1 MAEPA
6 SDATTT
12 SAHDRAVAY
21 IANERF
27 HQQFTLPATTEH
39 DALVVSYT
47 DAGRDAGDDPKSVPT
62 MLYIPGMFSSRL
74 FAVFPLHAMG
84 QKLGVR
90 VLAIDRPG
98 MGHST
103 NVPLS
108 QRLAV
113 WLETVPA
120 LLKHLGIDHVSLVS
134 HSAGTLYNLNLLYHF
149 RDILSPNRPFVAL
162 FAPFVHPTHSGIV
175 SLKMAQ
181 WLPVRAFSAWHHIPR
196 LVVTKAQPAFASSG
210 AVLSKATNAMLGK
223 ADITNDEGHSSSRRL
238 AKKYGMDGDLQEE
251 LDELIPKTMFEGQTV
266 GADSEAL
273 QYLAELERS
282 RGLGEG
288 RPRIKIRAYFAET
301 DALIGKRGQAYLEE
315 CWAGKDGEFED
326 CIDFAAESVN
336 KTDHDSVPRKLR
348 ILEAIFHEAGG
359 KKTRHSGAT
368 SVEGGLRW
376 NQENESFARD
386 IQHSDVPCCL
396 GMSQTIRGRAYG
408 HDTIPWGLFEDVE
421 KHSLPAGLRSCPE
434 GRQAITRHAYEHAS
448 GRLRVMG
455 PYMPL

>member
-1 MAEPA
+1 MAEPT

-12 SAHDRAVAY
+12 SAYDRAAAY
-21 IANERF
+21 LANERF
-27 HQQFTLPATTEH
+27 HQQLTLPATTDH

-134 HSAGTLYNLNLLYHF
+134 HSAGTLYSLNLLYHF
-149 RDILSPNRPFVAL
+149 RDILSPNKPFVAL
-162 FAPFVHPTHSGIV
+162 FAPFVHPTHSGLV

-210 AVLSKATNAMLGK
+210 AVLSKATNAILGK

-238 AKKYGMDGDLQEE
+238 AKKYGMDGGLQEE

-266 GADSEAL
+266 GADSEVL
-273 QYLAELERS
+273 QCLKKGASGTWGKCDDYPTFIRDLAELERS

-288 RPRIKIRAYFAET
+288 RPRIKIRVYFAET
-301 DALIGKRGQAYLEE
+301 DALIGKRGQSYFEE

-326 CIDFAAESVN
+326 CIDFAAESVD

-368 SVEGGLRW
+368 SAEGGT
-376 NQENESFARD
+376 Q
-386 IQHSDVPCCL
+386 V
-396 GMSQTIRGRAYG
+396 G
-408 HDTIPWGLFEDVE
+408 
-421 KHSLPAGLRSCPE
+421 
-434 GRQAITRHAYEHAS
+434 S
-448 GRLRVMG
+448 GE
-455 PYMPL
+455 